1 VNVELSAFHEGSGA
15 EKIDPPGGHD
25 LVNKK
30 KIVKEKRKV
39 TEEEKLPELPDGARV
54 PSLPDA
60 QEQKAKCHEND
71 TETDICAVV
80 YGAVPAK
87 NCRQPVSRVESPSYG
102 SYDAGETSDFFLQ
115 VASPLFVEHSFF
127 IACVPLVTFCYFFA
141 STGCL
146 LREEDYQ

>member
-1 VNVELSAFHEGSGA
+1 
-15 EKIDPPGGHD
+15 
-25 LVNKK
+25 
-30 KIVKEKRKV
+30 
-39 TEEEKLPELPDGARV
+39 
-54 PSLPDA
+54 LPDA

-115 VASPLFVEHSFF
+115 AVSPLFVEHSFF
-127 IACVPLVTFCYFFA
+127 IVCVPLVTFCYFCKYGMSSERRGLPVGA
-141 STGCL
+141 STSFL
-146 LREEDYQ
+146 LFGRKLPRMVGARFSFNGDLMGVVFSTSEQQMSFAFARLSALRTS